1 MVEWSKNIDGKSM
14 TSLSH
19 ITYSFTR
26 SIPAQQLWTLFQQ
39 TNWAATR
46 TTAEIGVMLEA
57 TPICL
62 GAWHDDHL
70 IGFARVLTDDCY
82 RAIVEDVIIDQ
93 TLRNQGIGHAM
104 MEQVLDRLKHVEEIL
119 LFCVEERMPFY
130 ERLGFE
136 QSTYPSVMKRRI
148 RS

>member
-1 MVEWSKNIDGKSM
+1 MENMNPIP
-14 TSLSH
+14 H
-19 ITYSFTR
+19 ISYSFMR
-26 SIPAQQLWTLFQQ
+26 SIPAQQLWRLFQQ

-46 TTAEIGVMLEA
+46 TVEDIEVMLKA

-62 GAWHDDHL
+62 GAWHDEQL
-70 IGFARVLTDDCY
+70 VGFARVLTDDCY

-93 TLRNQGIGHAM
+93 SLRGKGIGRVM
-104 MEQVLDRLKHVEEIL
+104 MEQILDRLKHVEEII
-119 LFCVEERMPFY
+119 LFCGEERVPFY
-130 ERLGFE
+130 TRLGFE